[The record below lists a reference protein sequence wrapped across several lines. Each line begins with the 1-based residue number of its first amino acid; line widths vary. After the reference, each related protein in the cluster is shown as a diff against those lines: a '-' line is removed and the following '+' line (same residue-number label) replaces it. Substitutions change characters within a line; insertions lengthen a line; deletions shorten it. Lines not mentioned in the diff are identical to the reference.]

1 LPFIQLLMYYNKWL
15 NILKYIKKN
24 KDGNINITQT
34 QSCGYFFNIT
44 LFYINLNENGLNLI

>member
-1 LPFIQLLMYYNKWL
+1 MYYNKWS
-15 NILKYIKKN
+15 NIIKYIKKN